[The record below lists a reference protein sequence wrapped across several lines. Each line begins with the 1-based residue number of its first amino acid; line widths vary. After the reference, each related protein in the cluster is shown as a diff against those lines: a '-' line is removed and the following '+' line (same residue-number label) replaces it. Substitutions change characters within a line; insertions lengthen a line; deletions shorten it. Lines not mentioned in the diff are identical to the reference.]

1 MKKIDIGKKIL
12 IENEKHAFEN
22 ILFLTERKKLCLNMI
37 SSPGS
42 GKTTILVRTI
52 NDLKGKIKVGV
63 IEGDIQTDIDAER
76 IRATEAPAIQI
87 NTEGAC
93 HLSAPQISRALKQ
106 LPVEDL
112 DLILIENVDLDLILI
127 ENVGNLVCP
136 SAFELGEAGKIVVL
150 SVAEGDDK
158 PVKYPAIFA
167 KSKALLI
174 NKIDMLA
181 GGHVDFNL
189 EKVKAD
195 ARKLNKDIKIFPIS
209 AKTGEGM
216 DDWYEWL
223 QNLIETNSMSQ

>member
-1 MKKIDIGKKIL
+1 MKKIEIGKKIL

-42 GKTTILVRTI
+42 GKTTILVRMI

-106 LPVEDL
+106 LP
-112 DLILIENVDLDLILI
+112 IEDLDLILI

-174 NKIDMLA
+174 NKIDLLA

-216 DDWYEWL
+216 NDWYQWL
-223 QNLIETNSMSQ
+223 QKSIETNKMSQ